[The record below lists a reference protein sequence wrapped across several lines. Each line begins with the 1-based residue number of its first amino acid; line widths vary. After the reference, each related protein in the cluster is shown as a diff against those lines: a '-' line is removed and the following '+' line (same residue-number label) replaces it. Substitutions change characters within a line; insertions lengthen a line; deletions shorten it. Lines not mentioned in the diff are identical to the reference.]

1 MGTFGHELSKLSSH
15 HTIEHVERTTTLFSA
30 NESNQQKTDRMVLDL
45 QSQVTTL
52 NKEWIE
58 TKEKYAAASVNNIF
72 FFFCTVFSISEINL

>member
-1 MGTFGHELSKLSSH
+1 MKQICVSILKT
-15 HTIEHVERTTTLFSA
+15 A

-58 TKEKYAAASVNNIF
+58 TKEKYAAASVNNISSF
-72 FFFCTVFSISEINL
+72 L